1 MYFVVNFITLFV
13 VWIFISGKLDPF
25 HLSLGAISC
34 LIVALVSTDLLYTNR
49 QKGFAS
55 RIGEAV
61 RFISYTVWLMYQ
73 IVRANFHVTKLALSL
88 KPMERTID
96 PCIFT
101 FQTNLKT
108 DFGKFILANSITL
121 TPGTVTI
128 RIQDDT
134 FYVHA
139 ITRTAMGDFA
149 DNENISEMEKRIAWI
164 FEGGSR

>member
-1 MYFVVNFITLFV
+1 MYFVANFITLYV
-13 VWIFISGKLDPF
+13 VWFFISHKLDLF

-49 QKGFAS
+49 QKGFAT

-61 RFISYTVWLMYQ
+61 RFISYTGWLLHQ
-73 IVRANFHVTKLALSL
+73 IVLANFHVIQLALS
-88 KPMERTID
+88 PRSIERNID
-96 PCIFT
+96 PRIFT
-101 FQTNLKT
+101 FQTSLKT
-108 DFGKFILANSITL
+108 DFAKFILANSITL

-128 RIQDDT
+128 RIQGDT

-139 ITRTAMGDFA
+139 ISRKAMGDLV
-149 DNENISEMEKRIAWI
+149 DDEHMSEMEKRVAWV